1 MMAAP
6 APLPYSVSYTH
17 VVDSMAD
24 DIDPLGRP
32 SAFGLFNYAASFHA
46 AGDLI
51 AEEGLAATH
60 PDAPATSLYVHA
72 IELYLKSFLHLR
84 GTSIAGLKN
93 IGHRFGRLRAQA
105 VREGLA
111 ITDTDDA
118 MLDELAESD
127 LWGRS
132 RYLETGYFEG
142 IPTAAALRDTCRNLA
157 ALVGQAMTEAGH
169 TVRTPSYRKPF

>member
-1 MMAAP
+1 
-6 APLPYSVSYTH
+6 
-17 VVDSMAD
+17 MAD
-24 DIDPLGRP
+24 DIDPLDRP

-51 AEEGLAATH
+51 AEQGLAATH
-60 PDAPATSLYVHA
+60 PDAPTTSLYVHA

-84 GTSIAGLKN
+84 GTSIVSLKS
-93 IGHRFGRLRAQA
+93 IGHKFGQLRARA
-105 VREGLA
+105 VRQGLA

-118 MLDELAESD
+118 VLDELAESD
-127 LWGRS
+127 LSGRS

-142 IPTAAALRDTCRNLA
+142 VPTAAALRDTCRSLA

-169 TVRTPSYRKPF
+169 TVRTPSHRNPF